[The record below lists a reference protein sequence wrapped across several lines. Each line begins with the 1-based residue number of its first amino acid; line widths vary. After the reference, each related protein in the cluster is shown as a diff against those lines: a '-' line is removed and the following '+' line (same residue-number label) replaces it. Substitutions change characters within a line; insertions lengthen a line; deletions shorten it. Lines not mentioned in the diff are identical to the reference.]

1 MLPRSHNRAYQ
12 DFSTLLRNFKG
23 YLSNSEVEVSNSQ
36 IQQKFQELKL
46 WFDQNITYLNEQ
58 ELEQAIA
65 SRWQSVQTEIKR
77 EFKLLTTDILF
88 LKSARQK
95 PTQIKRI
102 QSISDRVTKLIGYCQ
117 VMLASTETPKNQ

>member
-1 MLPRSHNRAYQ
+1 MLPRSHTRAYQ
-12 DFSTLLRNFKG
+12 DFLTLLTNFKD
-23 YLSNSEVEVSNSQ
+23 YLSNSELEVANPQ

-46 WFDQNITYLNEQ
+46 RFDKNVIDLNEQ
-58 ELEQAIA
+58 ELEEAIS

-95 PTQIKRI
+95 STQIKRI
-102 QSISDRVTKLIGYCQ
+102 ESISDRVTKLNGYCQ
-117 VMLASTETPKNQ
+117 VMLASTESPKN

>member
-1 MLPRSHNRAYQ
+1 MLPRSHTRAYQ
-12 DFSTLLRNFKG
+12 DFLTKLRNFKG

-36 IQQKFQELKL
+36 IQQKFQELQL
-46 WFDQNITYLNEQ
+46 WFDQNVTDLNEQ
-58 ELEQAIA
+58 ELEQAIS

-102 QSISDRVTKLIGYCQ
+102 QSISDRITKLIGYCQ
-117 VMLASTETPKNQ
+117 VMLAPTEPQKN